1 MTALK
6 SHFEPKLLII
16 AERFKFH
23 QRGQAPGE
31 TVAEYVAELCRLAT
45 HCEFGS
51 YLDEA
56 LRDRFVCG
64 LKGEECKKH
73 WCRRQSYPSQR
84 LWMLPKEEGREAAA
98 RNARQLQETLP
109 ATQEVNKVS
118 AGRAPTV
125 IDVEKP
131 DIGPLRVP

>member
-1 MTALK
+1 MQKALV
-6 SHFEPKLLII
+6 S
-16 AERFKFH
+16 
-23 QRGQAPGE
+23 E
-31 TVAEYVAELCRLAT
+31 TELSFTKAVDVA
-45 HCEFGS
+45 
-51 YLDEA
+51 
-56 LRDRFVCG
+56 
-64 LKGEECKKH
+64 
-73 WCRRQSYPSQR
+73 Q
-84 LWMLPKEEGREAAA
+84 GREAAA